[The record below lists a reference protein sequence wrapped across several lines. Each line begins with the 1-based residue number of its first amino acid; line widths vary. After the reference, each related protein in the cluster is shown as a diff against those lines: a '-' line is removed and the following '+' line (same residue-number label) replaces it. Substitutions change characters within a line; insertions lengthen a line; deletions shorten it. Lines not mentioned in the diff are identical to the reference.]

1 MWTASSPS
9 SASSDEVDLPPPGR
23 VALFFFRAAGE
34 ENIAKHS
41 DERGSVVELIG
52 EFVPQQTLRDD
63 DHASDEQ
70 CQTRK
75 DPQIVVAVHKS
86 TPRFV
91 KRRTTEHRTSTEI
104 DHRRTQ
110 RRKAK
115 NRFMN

>member
-86 TPRFV
+86 TLV
-91 KRRTTEHRTSTEI
+91 LLNVELLNTEHPPKSTTGA
-104 DHRRTQ
+104 HSA
-110 RRKAK
+110 AK
-115 NRFMN
+115 QKIVL